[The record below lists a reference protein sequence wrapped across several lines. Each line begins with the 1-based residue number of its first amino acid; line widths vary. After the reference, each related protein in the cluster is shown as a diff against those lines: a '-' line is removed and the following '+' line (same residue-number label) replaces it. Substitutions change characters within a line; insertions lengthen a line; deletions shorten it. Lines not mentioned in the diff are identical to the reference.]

1 MIVYAFKYSPDYES
15 GYYIVS
21 LHKTQKGA
29 EIAMLSHKTE
39 KIQENEEYLEEIRK
53 EDPEYENDLE
63 EYSKWCVVE
72 CEILE

>member
-15 GYYIVS
+15 GYYVVS

-29 EIAMLSHKTE
+29 EIAMLFHKNE
-39 KIQENEEYLEEIRK
+39 RLKEHEEYLMYIRK
-53 EDPEYENDLE
+53 DIPNYKQDLE
-63 EYSKWCVVE
+63 DYEKWSVEE